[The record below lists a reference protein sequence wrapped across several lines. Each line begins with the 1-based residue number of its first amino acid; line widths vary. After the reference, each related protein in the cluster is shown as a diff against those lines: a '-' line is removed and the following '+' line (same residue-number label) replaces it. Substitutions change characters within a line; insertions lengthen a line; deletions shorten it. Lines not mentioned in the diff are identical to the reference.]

1 MSEDVPALLAK
12 AVQRL
17 GGQERAGQTQ
27 MAVAVDSALSSGS
40 HALIQA
46 GTGTGKSLGY
56 LVPAVAH
63 AVRTNSRVIVSTA
76 TLALQR
82 QVIHHDLPV
91 VTEALE
97 DALGET
103 PRVALLKGR
112 SNYVCKH
119 KLAGGYGEP
128 DDDVLPIATGP
139 TSELGRHVAR
149 LHEWAESTDTGDRD
163 DLSPGVP
170 HRAWAQVSVTGREC
184 LGGKCPL
191 ISECFSEAARD
202 QARTA
207 HVVVTN
213 HAMLGIEATGNEVLG
228 EHDALIIDEAH
239 ELVSRITSAAT
250 HELTVAR
257 ADAAARAARR
267 CGVTTDAMDR
277 AGRDLEAAL
286 AGCSV
291 GRLRAGLP
299 EELGLAVAT
308 LRDGTREA
316 ISRVNAL
323 SKESGAKES
332 GAQVQVAAAVLGE
345 VFDVCEEL
353 LGEHG
358 RFVVWLAPA
367 DGDYGSTV
375 ATRIVA
381 APLDVAGL
389 IRHSLLGDKAAV
401 MTSATLALGGKFEAM
416 SRHLG
421 VEDPVTM
428 DAGSPF
434 DYPRAG
440 MLYVAAHLPKPGTG
454 GISDEALDELEALIR
469 AAGGRTLGLFS
480 SHKAALAAAEAMRE
494 RLDVPVLYQLDDQ
507 VSTLVEQFRADPAT
521 CLFGSTTLWQG
532 IDVPGATAS
541 LVVIDRI
548 PFPRPD
554 DPIAQARTEATAKAG
569 GNGFMAVSA
578 THAALMLAQGAGRLI
593 RAHADR
599 GVVAVLDSRI
609 ATASYGGFLARSM
622 PPLWSTSDREVVL
635 GALRRLD
642 ADAKETAGTDAR
654 ERATADASPTL
665 PSP

>member
-1 MSEDVPALLAK
+1 VSEEIPALLSK
-12 AVQRL
+12 AVRHL
-17 GGQERAGQTQ
+17 GGQERSGQTQ
-27 MAVAVDSALSSGS
+27 MAVAVQAALDGGA

-82 QVIHHDLPV
+82 QVVHKDLPTV
-91 VTEALE
+91 VEALTE
-97 DALGET
+97 DLGEE

-112 SNYVCKH
+112 SNYLCKH
-119 KLAGGYGEP
+119 KIAGGYPEP
-128 DDDVLPIATGP
+128 DDDVLPIPTGP
-139 TSELGRHVAR
+139 TSQLGQQVAR
-149 LHEWAESTDTGDRD
+149 LHEWAEETDTGDRD
-163 DLSPGVP
+163 DLNPGVP

-184 LGGKCPL
+184 LGAKCPL
-191 ISECFSEAARD
+191 VGECFSEAARE

-213 HAMLGIEATGNEVLG
+213 HAMLGIEATGNEILG

-239 ELVSRITSAAT
+239 ELVSRMTSAAT
-250 HELTVAR
+250 HELTVSR
-257 ADAAARAARR
+257 ADSAARAARR
-267 CGVTTDAMDR
+267 CGVTTESMDT
-277 AGRDLEAAL
+277 AARQL
-286 AGCSV
+286 DGALGESSI

-299 EELGLAVAT
+299 EGLADAVVL
-308 LRDGTREA
+308 LRDGAREA
-316 ISRVNAL
+316 ISAVGKV
-323 SKESGAKES
+323 SKEAGAS
-332 GAQVQVAAAVLGE
+332 AQVATAVLTE

-358 RFVVWLAPA
+358 RFVVWLAAA
-367 DGDYGSTV
+367 DGDYASTTAV
-375 ATRIVA
+375 RIVA

-389 IRHSLLGDKAAV
+389 IRHGLLGDKATV

-416 SRHLG
+416 ARHLG
-421 VEDPVTM
+421 VDDPVTM

-434 DYPRAG
+434 EYERAG
-440 MLYVAAHLPKPGTG
+440 MLYIAAHLPKPGPG
-454 GISDEALDELEALIR
+454 GIGEEALDELEALIR

-480 SHKAALAAAEAMRE
+480 SHKAALTAAEAMRE

-507 VSTLVEQFRADPAT
+507 VSTLVQQFKDDDAT

-554 DPIAQARTEATAKAG
+554 DPITQARTEATAKAG

-593 RAHADR
+593 RSHEDR

-609 ATASYGGFLARSM
+609 ATSGYGGFLARSM
-622 PPLWSTSDREVVL
+622 PPLWPTSDREVVL
-635 GALRRLD
+635 AALRRLD
-642 ADAKETAGTDAR
+642 AEHGGSGGSEDAD
-654 ERATADASPTL
+654 
-665 PSP
+665 